1 MDLSPLGLVIVIAPL
16 RLMAPN
22 VPPRW
27 LDVRTL
33 LLPDNIGAGLARC
46 QGDCHC
52 PPSMR

>member
-1 MDLSPLGLVIVIAPL
+1 MDLSLLGLVIVITPL

-22 VPPRW
+22 VPPRR

-33 LLPDNIGAGLARC
+33 LLPDSIGAGLASC
-46 QGDCHC
+46 QGDCPC